1 MMRPVILSTVSC
13 LLVLG
18 TIATTCIS
26 LELARRRLEHDK
38 DTKRGMMD
46 LEYLKFEHEKEKL
59 RIRKTALTDSLRQ
72 RAEHK
77 VLRMSKNSGITHVD
91 ASEFI
96 QSIWDGFLEIEA
108 ISGQ

>member
-1 MMRPVILSTVSC
+1 MLRPVILKTGSC

-18 TIATTCIS
+18 IIATTCIR
-26 LELARRRLEHDK
+26 LELARR
-38 DTKRGMMD
+38 MMI
-46 LEYLKFEHEKEKL
+46 LEYLKFEYEKERLEVEREKI
-59 RIRKTALTDSLRQ
+59 RSRKTTLADSARQ
-72 RAEHK
+72 RHEHK
-77 VLRMSKNSGITHVD
+77 VLRMSNNSGITHVD